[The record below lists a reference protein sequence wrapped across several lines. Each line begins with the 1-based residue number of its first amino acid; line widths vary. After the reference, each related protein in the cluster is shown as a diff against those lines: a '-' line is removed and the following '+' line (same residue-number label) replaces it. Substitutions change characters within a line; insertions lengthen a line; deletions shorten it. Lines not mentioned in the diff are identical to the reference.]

1 MNLLEA
7 SIRDTKSKG
16 DVRSLRSNG
25 NVPAIIYGGSKKN
38 EKVSISKKILKILV
52 NNENFLSSIITLNV
66 DGKPQNVLPKEI
78 KYNVI
83 SDEPIHVDF
92 LRVVDGV
99 KIKIEV
105 PVQFI
110 NHEKSPG
117 LKRGGVL
124 NIVRRKIEL
133 KCPSEKIP
141 GGITIDLDGVDIGES
156 FKISSIKLE
165 KDVMPTIQGRNF
177 VIATLAAPTVMKEP
191 EKPAEAVAEEESAE
205 TAVEGT
211 EGATPAAEG
220 EKKESDKKEDEE
232 KKAPVEKK

>member
-1 MNLLEA
+1 MNSLEA

-16 DVRSLRSNG
+16 DVRSLRLNG
-25 NVPAIIYGGSKKN
+25 NVPAIIYGGSVQN
-38 EKVSISKKILKILV
+38 EKVSISKKILKSFLSD
-52 NNENFLSSIITLNV
+52 ENFLSNVITLNIN
-66 DGKPQNVLPKEI
+66 GKPQNVLPREI
-78 KYNVI
+78 KYNVV

-92 LRVVDGV
+92 LRIVKGV
-99 KIKIEV
+99 KIRIEV

-124 NIVRRKIEL
+124 NIVRRRVEL

-141 GGITIDLDGVDIGES
+141 EAITIDLDGIEIGES

-165 KDVMPTIQGRNF
+165 EGVTPTIIGRDF

-191 EKPAEAVAEEESAE
+191 EKPAEATE
-205 TAVEGT
+205 
-211 EGATPAAEG
+211 EGADATADSKDDAPAADA
-220 EKKESDKKEDEE
+220 DKKEGEE
-232 KKAPVEKK
+232 KKAPEEKK